1 MAKFTCPYC
10 YATYNKK
17 EVLYVCPEAN
27 CAVDVVPKRTFSSKP
42 PNCGTCGLPATTRRC
57 PKGTHGPIPPALL
70 DTPMLPFSIV
80 GVPASGKTVYITAM
94 IHELKRSRAIPF
106 ALSFQDDFTKMRQA
120 NHWEQLSERHI
131 PPDSTAG
138 QAPLPQ
144 VWLLQNQLRGDA
156 PYTFTIFDG
165 AGEDYENRIV
175 DSNHPVTRY
184 IGMSKSIILVL
195 DPLTLSY
202 VRRSGFVDK
211 DILQNSLQG
220 GEGEA
225 KDAAQILIDMIQYI
239 RRTNPKIGFKNKIPM
254 IMAVVLT
261 KFDTLLSHPAFR
273 EDALVKNSSLTIRDG
288 KISMEEIDAV
298 HEEIKDWLYDVEEGE
313 IIKQLDTNIQE
324 YKFFGVSSY
333 GQPPTSAYEVPEI
346 KSHRVLDP
354 MLWLL
359 KKAKFID

>member
-1 MAKFTCPYC
+1 M
-10 YATYNKK
+10 
-17 EVLYVCPEAN
+17 
-27 CAVDVVPKRTFSSKP
+27 
-42 PNCGTCGLPATTRRC
+42 
-57 PKGTHGPIPPALL
+57 
-70 DTPMLPFSIV
+70 
-80 GVPASGKTVYITAM
+80 
-94 IHELKRSRAIPF
+94 
-106 ALSFQDDFTKMRQA
+106 
-120 NHWEQLSERHI
+120 
-131 PPDSTAG
+131 
-138 QAPLPQ
+138 
-144 VWLLQNQLRGDA
+144 
-156 PYTFTIFDG
+156 
-165 AGEDYENRIV
+165 
-175 DSNHPVTRY
+175 
-184 IGMSKSIILVL
+184 
-195 DPLTLSY
+195 
-202 VRRSGFVDK
+202 DK